1 MADVNLNEV
10 YADFVCD
17 PSGLSIYVT
26 IRTVTQ
32 RATQNIWKLLKTL
45 TVGLAAIFGLLAGF
59 LEILEKPAMET
70 KKLPKNDF
78 RDQYLGTT
86 CKDSDLAQTA
96 EANLRA
102 AEANLVL
109 AQLRS
114 RLVDRVL
121 TRPLQTTIAIQLKPL
136 ESTPEILTFAKA
148 IAGTL
153 VNAGWALENTGN
165 ALSIVLDGRDALN
178 IGSGKDSVNQ
188 ATDRILHLT
197 QGDRVLFPATDIFQ
211 KLNFELI

>member
-1 MADVNLNEV
+1 MLILCAILAVL
-10 YADFVCD
+10 A
-17 PSGLSIYVT
+17 YVT

-45 TVGLAAIFGLLAGF
+45 TVGLAAVFGVLAGF
-59 LEILEKPAMET
+59 LEILENPAMET

-78 RDQYLGTT
+78 RDQYVRTA

-121 TRPLQTTIAIQLKPL
+121 TRPLQTTIATQLKPL

-165 ALSIVLDGRDALN
+165 VLSIVLDSRDALN

-197 QGDRVLFPATDIFQ
+197 KGDRVLFPVTDILQ
-211 KLNFELI
+211 KLNSELIYKTKWISKYA